1 MIINRR
7 EFILKSGQAGLG
19 FLAAGVLLPNCGVSK
34 PGSRMKFGLVTYL
47 WAKDWDLPT
56 VLENCEHT
64 GILGVELRTQHAHGV
79 EVNLSKAQRTDVKK
93 RFENTPVTL
102 VGLGMNWAFHHVDQ
116 TRLKEE
122 IKGAKDSIV
131 LSHDVGG
138 IGVKVKP
145 NFLPDEVPPEKT
157 IEQIGLSLNE
167 IGEFA
172 HDYGQKIRVEVHGKR
187 TQTLPVMKAIF
198 DHVTA
203 PNVFICWNCN
213 KQDLDGNGLEYNF
226 NLVKN
231 RFGDTVHIR
240 ELDVGDYPYQK
251 LMALFVG
258 IDYDGWIMLEA
269 RTDPEDKVKALI
281 EQKRIFNEMVKNAQK
296 V

>member
-1 MIINRR
+1 MSINRR
-7 EFILKSGQAGLG
+7 EFILKSSRASLG
-19 FLAAGVLLPNCGVSK
+19 FLAAGALLPNCSVTK

-56 VLENCEHT
+56 LLDNCEHSGT
-64 GILGVELRTQHAHGV
+64 LGVELRTQHAHGV

-93 RFENTPVTL
+93 KFENTPVTF
-102 VGLGMNWAFHHVDQ
+102 VGLGMNWAFHYVDQ
-116 TRLKEE
+116 SRLKEQ
-122 IKGAKDSIV
+122 INGAKDSIV

-138 IGVKVKP
+138 SGVKVKP
-145 NFLPDEVPPEKT
+145 NSLPDEVPPEKT

-187 TQTLPVMKAIF
+187 TSELPVMKAIF

-213 KQDLDGNGLEYNF
+213 KQDLDGKGLEYNF
-226 NLVKN
+226 NLIKD

-240 ELDVGDYPYQK
+240 ELDIGDYPYQK
-251 LMALFVG
+251 LMELFVKM
-258 IDYDGWIMLEA
+258 DYDGWIMLEA
-269 RTDPEDKVKALI
+269 RTDPEDKVRALI
-281 EQKRIFNEMVKNAQK
+281 EQKNIFDKMLKKAQRI
-296 V
+296 